1 MKIDSLLARM
11 SFLRYYLLKLNILAR
26 LIAIL
31 IYVYDAVYRTYRNRK
46 LSATIYLDETHPQTD
61 KSIDNV

>member
-1 MKIDSLLARM
+1 MKIDSLLASM
-11 SFLRYYLLKLNILAR
+11 SFLRYYLLNLNILAR

-31 IYVYDAVYRTYRNRK
+31 IYVYHAVYRTYGNRK

-61 KSIDNV
+61 KGIDNV